1 MLAYGTTFK
10 PFRVTG
16 ANQDLSIIT
25 HVTKDLR
32 KWQISSNCNPNISE
46 VQHSFSNQFVPRFRP
61 ILILIQSQIKFLAS
75 VIFRRQ
81 QPFNSRDQKPFLAQ
95 SEGSNPRGGG
105 GGTPPKYLYG
115 YVPPNGVV
123 ILGLLI

>member
-10 PFRVTG
+10 PFLVTG
-16 ANQDLSIIT
+16 ANQDLTIIT

-32 KWQISSNCNPNISE
+32 KWQISLNCDQNISK

-61 ILILIQSQIKFLAS
+61 ILILIQSQIKYLAS

-81 QPFNSRDQKPFLAQ
+81 QPFNSREPEVLFRTK
-95 SEGSNPRGGG
+95 
-105 GGTPPKYLYG
+105 
-115 YVPPNGVV
+115 
-123 ILGLLI
+123 